1 MILLFLVV
9 ETLAPSWKQGK
20 IKEKIDQWPKTYNNI
35 ISGTIC
41 SYFFSLLS
49 VEFSA
54 LHVGLIIKMLESN
67 SLNYNI
73 DSVWN
78 QT

>member
-1 MILLFLVV
+1 M
-9 ETLAPSWKQGK
+9 K

-35 ISGTIC
+35 SGSIC
-41 SYFFSLLS
+41 SYLFFSPLS

-78 QT
+78 QTVA